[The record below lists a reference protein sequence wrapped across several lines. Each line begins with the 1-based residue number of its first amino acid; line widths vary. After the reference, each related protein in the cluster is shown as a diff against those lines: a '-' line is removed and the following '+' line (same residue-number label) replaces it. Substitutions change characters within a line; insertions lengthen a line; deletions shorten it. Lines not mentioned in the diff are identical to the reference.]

1 MKGLTWV
8 LWLAFAGCA
17 ALDWYAVWRGRRTLE
32 AVAKPL
38 TMVALLGAALS
49 LGAADTAP
57 GRWLLVALALCL
69 AGDVALL
76 SKSEPRFLAGL
87 GAFLLGHL
95 AYVAALRPLGG
106 QSIAAAL
113 PGLGAVLLL
122 VLVVGRPVL
131 AATRRQGEPGLA
143 GAVAAYMIVIG
154 AMVVT
159 AFGTGRPVVAAG
171 ALVFMASD
179 AVLALDRF
187 VRPRP
192 WAPLVVMVTY
202 HLGQGLIVAGAL
214 R

>member
-1 MKGLTWV
+1 MWV

-49 LGAADTAP
+49 LGAAHTTP
-57 GRWLLVALALCL
+57 GRWLLVALALSSP
-69 AGDVALL
+69 ATSRSSPERAAL
-76 SKSEPRFLAGL
+76 LAGL

-143 GAVAAYMIVIG
+143 GAVAAYMVVIG

-159 AFGTGRPVVAAG
+159 PSAPAGRSSPRGRWCSWRATPCWPLTGSCGPGRG
-171 ALVFMASD
+171 RRWSS
-179 AVLALDRF
+179 
-187 VRPRP
+187 
-192 WAPLVVMVTY
+192 W
-202 HLGQGLIVAGAL
+202 
-214 R
+214 